1 MCGLTAIFAY
11 GAGGAVSG
19 LELNTINESMK
30 NRGPDGSGEWIS
42 GCYKIGLAH
51 RRLSIIDTSDAGLQP
66 MISSCGNVRIVF
78 NGEIYN
84 FRKLRAELELFG
96 HLFLTGTDTEVI
108 LVGWLHWGERIVH
121 HLEGMYSFVIWDA
134 TLQSIFVARDPFG
147 IKPLYYSDDGKTL
160 KFASQVKA
168 LASNRETDLAPDYA
182 GHVGYFLTG
191 SVPEPHTLYKNI
203 KPFPAGHSLL
213 MSVDGKKHEKQFE
226 NLSSL
231 LEASQERAR
240 KLSKNDV
247 KEYFCQALHNSV
259 KKHLMAD
266 VPSCVFLSAGI
277 DSSALSVLA
286 SHFQGMNLNTV
297 TLGFNEFRGSDS
309 DEVPLA
315 ESLAAT
321 LRSKHHSC
329 YISESDFNEDFEQF
343 MNAMDQPTIDGVNT
357 WFVSKSARAL
367 GIKVAL
373 SGLGADEMLGGY
385 PSFSHVP
392 QLVRLVRPLNKLNK
406 KWSQGVRK
414 LILPF
419 LENLTSTKYAGVFE
433 FGGTFPA
440 AYFLR
445 RALYMPWEL
454 DACLPH
460 DVIQQGLPEIM
471 DELLGLEVKGT
482 LSDKG
487 KVSELEF
494 GQYMKNQLLRTSD
507 WASMS
512 HGLELRV
519 PFLDFDLLIASGGA
533 NKQTLA
539 SCIDNRNMKQIAER
553 RKTGFE
559 TPVAQWLDGS
569 RSSRLSQRGARGW
582 AKAVYGNY
590 RPCY

>member
-19 LELNTINESMK
+19 VELNSVNESMRA
-30 NRGPDGSGEWIS
+30 RGPDGSGEWIS
-42 GCYKIGLAH
+42 DCCRVGLAH

-84 FRKLRAELELFG
+84 FLKVKAELEHFG
-96 HLFLTGTDTEVI
+96 HLFSTGTDTEVI
-108 LVGWLHWGERIVH
+108 LAGWRQWGEKIVH
-121 HLEGMYSFVIWDA
+121 YLEGMYSFVLWDA

-147 IKPLYYSDDGKTL
+147 IKPLYYSDDGKTI

-168 LASNRETDLAPDYA
+168 LATNCLTDLAPDYA

-213 MSVDGKKHEKQFE
+213 MNVNGKKCERQFQNISNLLRVAQE
-226 NLSSL
+226 RSRNLSD
-231 LEASQERAR
+231 
-240 KLSKNDV
+240 NDV
-247 KEYFCQALHNSV
+247 KEYFCEALHNSV
-259 KKHLMAD
+259 KKHLISD

-277 DSSALSVLA
+277 DSSALGVLA

-297 TLGFNEFRGSDS
+297 TLGFNDFNGSDF

-315 ESLAAT
+315 EGLAVT
-321 LRSKHHSC
+321 LRSKHQSC

-357 WFVSKSARAL
+357 WFVSKAARAL

-385 PSFSHVP
+385 PSFVHVP
-392 QLVRLVRPLNKLNK
+392 QLVRLVRPLNRLNN
-406 KWSQGVRK
+406 KWSQGLRK
-414 LILPF
+414 LLLPL
-419 LENLTSTKYAGVFE
+419 LESLTSTKYAGVFE
-433 FGGTFPA
+433 YGGTFPA

-454 DACLPH
+454 DSCLPH
-460 DVIQQGLPEIM
+460 DVIQQGLPEIL
-471 DELLGLEVKGT
+471 DEILAFKVDGA

-519 PFLDFDLLIASGGA
+519 PFLDIDLLLASGGA

-539 SCIDNRNMKQIAER
+539 SCIDHRNMEQIAKR
-553 RKTGFE
+553 KKTGFE
-559 TPVAQWLDGS
+559 TPVAQWLDARGS
-569 RSSRLSQRGARGW
+569 LRSSQRGARGW

-590 RPCY
+590 AP